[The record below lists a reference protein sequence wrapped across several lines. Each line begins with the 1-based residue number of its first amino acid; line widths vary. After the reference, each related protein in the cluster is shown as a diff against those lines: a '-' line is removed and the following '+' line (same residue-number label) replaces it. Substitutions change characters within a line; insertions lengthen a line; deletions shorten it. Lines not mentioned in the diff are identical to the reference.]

1 MSWTHGL
8 TDEIA
13 TYLESKFP
21 IPSFR
26 ILIFLD
32 HAYYVPSNYLH
43 FLDMQSSYFVRFFL
57 CIASYLSVT
66 RAFSMTVGTPT
77 QCDDLTVSWTGGQAP
92 FEILLAP
99 SLETYQNIPV
109 PASAFSNGKG
119 SYSIPQLS
127 LKTGTLFILTMSDA
141 TGFGSGGTTNQLT
154 VGNPVTNNNCNTT
167 VASPPYMYN
176 LTPAQLTQCGQFTIG
191 VDSGAS
197 GAVLPVTITQ
207 LIPGGQPFVWNSV
220 NSFTFSSVVN
230 VNTGTILLY
239 FVTDSAGRQGGVS
252 GFEQVLGSSDSSCLS
267 ANSPSST
274 AGMSATATATTTAS
288 PTSNSSSSSSS
299 SSSSNV
305 ALIAGTA
312 GGGAV
317 VLTALVILMCLW
329 RKRRARRSLDVQSS
343 TKSYPSRLQRTDPKH
358 EISPRSDVPPEFP
371 FPYKTNPL
379 SYHTRPTQ
387 PSLRTDTT
395 NSSTGNFAVGA
406 PLSSFNHTQHSRQ
419 SSNTDFSAYGDRSST
434 MTSAYNRIATMSH
447 PSSPHYPLPYPVGY
461 PPPIRPGSQSPP
473 LIAST
478 RNLTINDPPT
488 LFNQTLHSRQS
499 SNADLTVY
507 GDAQNSAMSSVSRR
521 MATVT
526 EASLPSSWETNP
538 VSYLG
543 PPIQRSQPSR
553 VNVSAANLA
562 ARDLPAPFN
571 LTQPSHKSSNT
582 DFAVYGDARIS
593 DMTPVEHIAVGARPA
608 SPLPRKTDP
617 VYLAPPV
624 QSGSQSITTQAST
637 GNVVVAN
644 PPTLFN
650 QTQNSRRS
658 LDTNSLAVYGASGS
672 QSVASSSAQTAYQPP
687 PARIIVHTDADDAVP
702 DDNGVVELPP
712 QYSEHRGVR
721 AM

>member
-1 MSWTHGL
+1 
-8 TDEIA
+8 
-13 TYLESKFP
+13 
-21 IPSFR
+21 
-26 ILIFLD
+26 
-32 HAYYVPSNYLH
+32 
-43 FLDMQSSYFVRFFL
+43 MQSLYFVRFFL
-57 CIASYLSVT
+57 CIASCLSVT

-99 SLETYQNIPV
+99 FLEMYQNIPV

-127 LKTGTLFILTMSDA
+127 LQTGTTFILTMSDA

-154 VGNPVTNNNCNTT
+154 VGNAVENNKCDIT
-167 VASPPYMYN
+167 VASPPYMFN
-176 LTPAQLTQCGQFTIG
+176 LSPPQLTQCGQFTIG
-191 VDSGAS
+191 IGSGAN

-220 NSFTFSSVVN
+220 NSFTYSSVVN
-230 VNTGTILLY
+230 VHTGTILLY
-239 FVTDSAGRQGGVS
+239 FVTDSTGRQGGVS
-252 GFEQVLGSSDSSCLS
+252 GPQQVLGSSDSSCLS
-267 ANSPSST
+267 ANSPSYT
-274 AGMSATATATTTAS
+274 AGMSATATAS
-288 PTSNSSSSSSS
+288 PTSSSSSSS
-299 SSSSNV
+299 SSSSTSNI

-317 VLTALVILMCLW
+317 VLTALIVLMCLW

-343 TKSYPSRLQRTDPKH
+343 TKSPPSRLQRTDPKH
-358 EISPRSDVPPEFP
+358 EPSPRSDVPPEFP

-395 NSSTGNFAVGA
+395 NSSTANFAVGT
-406 PLSSFNHTQHSRQ
+406 PLSSFNQIQHSRQ

-434 MTSAYNRIATMSH
+434 MSSAYNRTATSH

-461 PPPIRPGSQSPP
+461 PPPIRPGVQSPP

-478 RNLTINDPPT
+478 RNFTINDPPT

-507 GDAQNSAMSSVSRR
+507 SDAHNSAMSSVSKR

-526 EASLPSSWETNP
+526 EASSPSSWETDP

-543 PPIQRSQPSR
+543 PPVQSGSQPSR
-553 VNVSAANLA
+553 VNASASNLA
-562 ARDLPAPFN
+562 ARELPAPFN
-571 LTQPSHKSSNT
+571 RPQPSHTHKSSNT
-582 DFAVYGDARIS
+582 DFAIYGDARVS
-593 DMTPVEHIAVGARPA
+593 NMTPVEHIAVGARPA
-608 SPLPRKTDP
+608 SPLPRKTDL

-624 QSGSQSITTQAST
+624 QPGSQSISTQAST

-644 PPTLFN
+644 PPTLLN

-672 QSVASSSAQTAYQPP
+672 QSVASASAQTAAMAAGQTAYQPP
-687 PARIIVHTDADDAVP
+687 PAARIIVHTDADDVVP

-721 AM
+721 DM

>member
-1 MSWTHGL
+1 
-8 TDEIA
+8 
-13 TYLESKFP
+13 
-21 IPSFR
+21 
-26 ILIFLD
+26 
-32 HAYYVPSNYLH
+32 
-43 FLDMQSSYFVRFFL
+43 
-57 CIASYLSVT
+57 
-66 RAFSMTVGTPT
+66 MTVGTPT

-99 SLETYQNIPV
+99 SLEMYQNIPV

-127 LKTGTLFILTMSDA
+127 LQIGALFVLTMSDA
-141 TGFGSGGTTNQLT
+141 TGFGSGGTTTQLT
-154 VGNPVTNNNCNTT
+154 VGNPVANNKCNTT
-167 VASPPYMYN
+167 AASPPYTFN
-176 LTPAQLTQCGQFTIG
+176 LTPLPLTQCGQFTIG
-191 VDSGAS
+191 VGSGAS

-230 VNTGTILLY
+230 VNTGTNLLY
-239 FVTDSAGRQGGVS
+239 FVTDSTGRQGGVS
-252 GFEQVLGSSDSSCLS
+252 GFEQVLGSSDSSCLG

-288 PTSNSSSSSSS
+288 PTSSSSSSSS
-299 SSSSNV
+299 SSSTSNV
-305 ALIAGTA
+305 ALIAGAA
-312 GGGAV
+312 GGGAA
-317 VLTALVILMCLW
+317 VLTALIVLMCLW

-358 EISPRSDVPPEFP
+358 DISPRGDVPPEFP

-395 NSSTGNFAVGA
+395 NSSTANFAVGA
-406 PLSSFNHTQHSRQ
+406 PLSSFNQIQHSRQ

-434 MTSAYNRIATMSH
+434 MSSAYNRTATSH
-447 PSSPHYPLPYPVGY
+447 PSSPHYPLPYPVGF
-461 PPPIRPGSQSPP
+461 PPPIRPGVQSPP

-478 RNLTINDPPT
+478 RNLTFNDPPT

-507 GDAQNSAMSSVSRR
+507 GDAQSSAMSSVSRR

-526 EASLPSSWETNP
+526 EASSPSSWETNS

-543 PPIQRSQPSR
+543 PPMQSGSQPSR
-553 VNVSAANLA
+553 VNASASNLA
-562 ARDLPAPFN
+562 AREPVPFN
-571 LTQPSHKSSNT
+571 RTQPSHKSSNT
-582 DFAVYGDARIS
+582 DFAVYGDAQIS
-593 DMTPVEHIAVGARPA
+593 NVTPVEHIAVGARPA
-608 SPLPRKTDP
+608 SPLPRKTDL
-617 VYLAPPV
+617 VYLVPPD
-624 QSGSQSITTQAST
+624 QSGSQSISTQAST

-672 QSVASSSAQTAYQPP
+672 QSVASASAQTAAMAAGQTAHQSPP
-687 PARIIVHTDADDAVP
+687 TRIIVHTDADDVVP

-712 QYSEHRGVR
+712 QYSEHRGIS

>member
-1 MSWTHGL
+1 
-8 TDEIA
+8 
-13 TYLESKFP
+13 
-21 IPSFR
+21 
-26 ILIFLD
+26 
-32 HAYYVPSNYLH
+32 
-43 FLDMQSSYFVRFFL
+43 
-57 CIASYLSVT
+57 
-66 RAFSMTVGTPT
+66 MTVGTPT

-127 LKTGTLFILTMSDA
+127 LQTGTHFVLTMSDA

-154 VGNPVTNNNCNTT
+154 VGNPVENNKCNTT
-167 VASPPYMYN
+167 VASPPYIFT

-191 VDSGAS
+191 VDS

-230 VNTGTILLY
+230 VNTGTNLLY

-252 GFEQVLGSSDSSCLS
+252 GFEQVLGSSDSSCLN
-267 ANSPSST
+267 ANSPSFT

-288 PTSNSSSSSSS
+288 PTPVSSSSSSN
-299 SSSSNV
+299 NV

-343 TKSYPSRLQRTDPKH
+343 TKSYPSRLQRTDPKR
-358 EISPRSDVPPEFP
+358 EVSPRSDVPPEFP

-379 SYHTRPTQ
+379 SYHARTAQ

-395 NSSTGNFAVGA
+395 NSSTCNFAVGA
-406 PLSSFNHTQHSRQ
+406 PLSSFNQVQHSRQ

-434 MTSAYNRIATMSH
+434 LSSAYNRIAAMSH

-473 LIAST
+473 AIAST
-478 RNLTINDPPT
+478 RNLTNNDPST

-499 SNADLTVY
+499 SNADLAVY

-526 EASLPSSWETNP
+526 EASSPSSWETNP

-543 PPIQRSQPSR
+543 PPIQQSQPSR

-562 ARDLPAPFN
+562 ARDLPAPLN
-571 LTQPSHKSSNT
+571 RTQPSHKSSNT

-593 DMTPVEHIAVGARPA
+593 DMTPVEHIAVGAQPA

-624 QSGSQSITTQAST
+624 QSGSQSIPTQAST
-637 GNVVVAN
+637 GNVVLAN
-644 PPTLFN
+644 PPTLIN
-650 QTQNSRRS
+650 QTQNSCRS

-672 QSVASSSAQTAYQPP
+672 QSVASASAQTAAMAAGQTAYQP
-687 PARIIVHTDADDAVP
+687 PARIIVHTDADDVVP

-712 QYSEHRGVR
+712 QYSEHRGVH